1 MFCLTEVSLQLS
13 VLLKHCV
20 CSIFQYFIRFLSN
33 IVSRMIYT
41 ISGVGVG
48 FQIYFT
54 TLQKYKIRE
63 TIYIK
68 ILRNNKTP
76 LFPFHL
82 KQEMWSSVFQNH
94 LIASILWKCFWALWD
109 IDLWDSKRSR
119 FVNQLFSDDTFYLNF
134 LPFCKNVV

>member
-1 MFCLTEVSLQLS
+1 MKQDYSFYLSMSILMILIGMNMIISLLS
-13 VLLKHCV
+13 YHYLQK
-20 CSIFQYFIRFLSN
+20 
-33 IVSRMIYT
+33 SRIIYT
-41 ISGVGVG
+41 ISSFGVR

-54 TLQKYKIRE
+54 TLQKYKVRE
-63 TIYIK
+63 IIYIK

-76 LFPFHL
+76 LFPFHF

-109 IDLWDSKRSR
+109 IDLWDSKRFR